1 MSRPVRHVRL
11 FFQEGSSDKIY
22 EATLLEDGGAYTVR
36 VAWGRRGAK
45 PSEGAKAVRV
55 SLAAATRVFE
65 ALVREK
71 QAKGY
76 QEQTDTTQPAAVAP
90 PEGEGS
96 GSKVSG
102 RRAKVGLAA
111 QLLTPADEAELEVL
125 LVDDAVLAQQKLDG
139 QRVLVHV
146 GEALTATNREG
157 QRTEVD
163 AALLEGLRYLPADTV
178 VDGEL
183 VGEALWLFDVLRVAG
198 EDVRDRGYLARW
210 QLLDGELEPALT
222 GAVRVLPIARGQA
235 AKRALLERL
244 RSARAEGLVLK
255 AAHAP
260 YTSGRPASGGPQRK
274 YKFIKSADVLIL
286 ENAGNAYRM
295 AVWDAG
301 ALLDVGKVFA
311 GTTNDSRR
319 QLDAQLAA
327 GQRPVAEVRY
337 LYATAELQLYQPV
350 FVRLRDDKP
359 GEACVRSQLVDTDR
373 TIWA

>member
-1 MSRPVRHVRL
+1 MSTPTRHVRL
-11 FFQEGSSDKIY
+11 FFQEGSSDKVY
-22 EATLLEDGGAYTVR
+22 EATLVEDGGAYTVR

-45 PSEGAKAVRV
+45 LSEGTKAVRV
-55 SLAAATRVFE
+55 SLAAATRTFE

-76 QEQTDTTQPAAVAP
+76 QEQTETTQPAAVAP

-96 GSKVSG
+96 GSKVTG
-102 RRAKVGLAA
+102 RRAKVGMAA
-111 QLLTPADEAELEVL
+111 QLLTPADEAELDAL
-125 LVDDAVLAQQKLDG
+125 LADDRVLAQQKIDG

-146 GEALTATNREG
+146 GEALLATNREG
-157 QRTEVD
+157 QATEVD

-183 VGEALWLFDVLRVAG
+183 LDDTLWLFDVLRVAG
-198 EDVRDRGYLARW
+198 EDVRARGYLERW
-210 QLLDGELEPALT
+210 QLLEGELEPALT
-222 GAVRVLPIARGQA
+222 GAAQVLPIARGQA
-235 AKRALLERL
+235 AKRALLDRL
-244 RSARAEGLVLK
+244 QAARAEGIVLK
-255 AAHAP
+255 AERAP

-274 YKFIKSADVLIL
+274 YKFIKSADVVIL

-295 AVWDAG
+295 AVWDG
-301 ALLDVGKVFA
+301 DVLLDVGKVFA
-311 GTTNDSRR
+311 GTTNDSRK
-319 QLDAQLAA
+319 QLDAQLGA

-350 FVRLRDDKP
+350 FVRLRNDKP

-373 TIWA
+373 KVWT